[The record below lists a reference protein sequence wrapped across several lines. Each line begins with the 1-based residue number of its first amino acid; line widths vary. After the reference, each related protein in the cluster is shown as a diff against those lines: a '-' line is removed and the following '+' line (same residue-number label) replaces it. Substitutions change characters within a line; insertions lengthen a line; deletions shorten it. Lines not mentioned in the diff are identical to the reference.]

1 MIARILAGLTSALVL
16 TGCGSSATGGTDGGG
31 LFGTVRISPATPVCR
46 TGSTCSRPARGFRL
60 VFVRNGSQV
69 AATTDRKGRYRIS
82 LERGRYAVR
91 PARAL
96 KRGRLRPTS
105 VTVPGGRAAKRDFT
119 YDPGIR

>member
-1 MIARILAGLTSALVL
+1 VIARILVGLASALAL
-16 TGCGSSATGGTDGGG
+16 TGCGSSATGGTDGG

-60 VFVRNGSQV
+60 VFVRNGRQV
-69 AATTDRKGRYRIS
+69 TATTDRHGRYRIS
-82 LERGRYAVR
+82 LDRGRYAVR
-91 PARAL
+91 PVRAL

-105 VTVPGGRAAKRDFT
+105 VTVPGGRSAKRDFT

>member
-1 MIARILAGLTSALVL
+1 VIARIVVGFATAFAL
-16 TGCGSSATGGTDGGG
+16 TGCGSSVAGGTDSG

-60 VFVRNGSQV
+60 VFVMNGVQV
-69 AATTDRKGRYRIS
+69 TTTDRNGRYRIR

-91 PARAL
+91 PGRAL
-96 KRGRLRPTS
+96 KRGLQPAR
-105 VTVPGGRAAKRDFT
+105 VTVPGGRFAKRDFT

>member
-1 MIARILAGLTSALVL
+1 VIVRILVGLATAAALA
-16 TGCGSSATGGTDGGG
+16 GCGSSATGGTDGG

-60 VFVRNGSQV
+60 VFVRNGREV
-69 AATTDRKGRYRIS
+69 TATTDRNGRYRIS
-82 LERGRYAVR
+82 LERGRYTVR
-91 PARAL
+91 PGRAL

-105 VTVPGGRAAKRDFT
+105 VTVPRGRSAKRDFA

>member
-1 MIARILAGLTSALVL
+1 LIARILVGLGSAFTLV
-16 TGCGSSATGGTDGGG
+16 GCASSATGGTDGG

-60 VFVRNGSQV
+60 VFVKNGDK
-69 AATTDRKGRYRIS
+69 ATTATDRNGRYRIR

-91 PARAL
+91 PGRTLTRSL
-96 KRGRLRPTS
+96 KPTW
-105 VTVPGGRAAKRDFT
+105 VTVPAGRFAKRDFT

>member
-1 MIARILAGLTSALVL
+1 LIARILVGLGSAFALA
-16 TGCGSSATGGTDGGG
+16 GCGSSATGGTDSG

-60 VFVRNGSQV
+60 VFVRNGGQV
-69 AATTDRKGRYRIS
+69 TATTDRNGRYRIR

-91 PARAL
+91 PGRTLRRGLQPARA
-96 KRGRLRPTS
+96 
-105 VTVPGGRAAKRDFT
+105 TVPGGSFAKRDFT

>member
-1 MIARILAGLTSALVL
+1 MIARIVVGLGSAFALA
-16 TGCGSSATGGTDGGG
+16 GCGSSGTAGTDSG

-60 VFVRNGSQV
+60 VFVKNGGQV
-69 AATTDRKGRYRIS
+69 TATTDRNGRYRIR

-91 PARAL
+91 PGRTL
-96 KRGRLRPTS
+96 KRGLQPAR
-105 VTVPGGRAAKRDFT
+105 VTVPGGSFAERDFT